1 MCISCP
7 LCVVQATVAGIT
19 PLLMRCYHERSHMK
33 DMALSIMCDQ
43 AHTSDVTREELWRQ
57 NGVDFY
63 LLLLLEN
70 YWQVRPLNIQATG
83 HERLPLCPCDY
94 VSEALSCRVVQVL
107 ALNSLSVWLSNDVK
121 RVESMLVRP
130 SSIESLVG
138 MIHSCE
144 GKTFE
149 QISGPLLDMMAKSV
163 PLRKVRR
170 PPLSCPAEIRQE

>member
-1 MCISCP
+1 MAKRNGLAAFRS
-7 LCVVQATVAGIT
+7 VVRT
-19 PLLMRCYHERSHMK
+19 YMK
-33 DMALSIMCDQ
+33 FS
-43 AHTSDVTREELWRQ
+43 
-57 NGVDFY
+57 F
-63 LLLLLEN
+63 
-70 YWQVRPLNIQATG
+70 
-83 HERLPLCPCDY
+83 
-94 VSEALSCRVVQVL
+94 SCRVVQVL

-170 PPLSCPAEIRQE
+170 PPLGCPAESESISISMLCCECEGCAVG